1 MLKWKLCNPFN
12 FWFKLLINIRLRH
25 SLLQVSYLLLLTILY
40 WQVFWWQLRLMTYL
54 NLIRNNLILFFI
66 GKLNFRMTRIKN
78 SCLSRLFNRIL
89 MLAIATKTRIMNYPI
104 SPSNLILLL
113 YIRLGNLLLR
123 CTKRYI

>member
-12 FWFKLLINIRLRH
+12 FWFKLLINIRLCH

-54 NLIRNNLILFFI
+54 HLIRNNLILFFI
-66 GKLNFRMTRIKN
+66 GKFNFRMTRIKN

-104 SPSNLILLL
+104 SPSNLLLLL

-123 CTKRYI
+123 CTQRYI